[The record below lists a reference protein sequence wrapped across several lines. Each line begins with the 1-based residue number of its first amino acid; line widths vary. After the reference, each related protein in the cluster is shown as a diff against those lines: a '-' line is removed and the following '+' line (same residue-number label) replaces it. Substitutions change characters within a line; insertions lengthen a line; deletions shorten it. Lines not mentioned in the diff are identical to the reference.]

1 MKSRIKDIADI
12 QIGYQSRGQIEPDP
26 KGIYRIIQIKDFNK
40 TRQLNTESL
49 YSFKPD
55 RDPERYLVNK
65 GDILF
70 LSRGQRNF
78 AWANPHDLKNT
89 VAANYF
95 FILKPKISEILSEYI
110 AWYLNQPLSQLVFR
124 SQIRGSHIPIITKSD
139 FEMLDIEIPPLNI
152 QESVIKLEDLLSQ
165 EKDISVKIIER
176 RKNLIHG
183 ICMRKIK
190 QIDR

>member
-26 KGIYRIIQIKDFNK
+26 KGIYRIIQIRDFNK

-55 RDPERYLVNK
+55 RDPDRYLVNK

-95 FILKPKISEILSEYI
+95 FILKPKTNGVLSEYI
-110 AWYLNQPLSQLVFR
+110 AWYLNQPLSQLVLR

-139 FEMLDIEIPPLNI
+139 FEIIQIEIPPLNI
-152 QESVIKLEDLLSQ
+152 QESVIKLEDLLSR

-176 RKNLIHG
+176 RKNLIRG

-190 QIDR
+190 QIDT